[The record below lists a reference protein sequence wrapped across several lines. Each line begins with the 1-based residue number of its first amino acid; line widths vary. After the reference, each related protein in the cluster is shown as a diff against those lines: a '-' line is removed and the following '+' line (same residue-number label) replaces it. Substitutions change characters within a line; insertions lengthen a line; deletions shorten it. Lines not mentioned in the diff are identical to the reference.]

1 MPGCRV
7 SRARMSIWGAD
18 LGIFLTASLLFFVV
32 KTGLPPRK
40 HGGILESP
48 PSFTSYIQSAKKPG
62 WLFLPIA
69 SKAGPFTPCRAS
81 SPVRSSTIS
90 WAPAGPTDPS
100 PSFLCCLPCC
110 LCVWGSFNTSVHVC
124 PLRKASPSSALSSV
138 GAEVLASP
146 TGPQD
151 PCISQTRLRSQ
162 LPLDPQTTPASP
174 LLDQTHRPV
183 HTWGSFPGSSSAHVA
198 RSLISLKICSLSPS
212 QTTLLKLAPI
222 LSTLLIPLVLLV
234 FFFP

>member
-1 MPGCRV
+1 M
-7 SRARMSIWGAD
+7 
-18 LGIFLTASLLFFVV
+18 
-32 KTGLPPRK
+32 
-40 HGGILESP
+40 SP
-48 PSFTSYIQSAKKPG
+48 PLLSHLISNLPRNLVGSFFQSHLKMVT
-62 WLFLPIA
+62 
-69 SKAGPFTPCRAS
+69 FTPCRAS

-174 LLDQTHRPV
+174 LLDQTHQACSHLGQLPWLFLCPR
-183 HTWGSFPGSSSAHVA
+183 GSFPY
-198 RSLISLKICSLSPS
+198 
-212 QTTLLKLAPI
+212 LLKNL
-222 LSTLLIPLVLLV
+222 LSVTFSDHPVKTGPHSLHSPDSPCPARFLFSTRLIII
-234 FFFP
+234 